1 MLKKGFR
8 HIMCMTEGVSTPYW
22 FYKARTKKSVLFYHI
37 SVIYALTEA
46 KKIDIIMMNK
56 YELNIS

>member
-1 MLKKGFR
+1 MLKKGFCILCVCR
-8 HIMCMTEGVSTPYW
+8 KACTHHIG
-22 FYKARTKKSVLFYHI
+22 FYKPGTKKSVIFYHI
-37 SVIYALTEA
+37 SVIYALTET